1 MNTTVVYGLVTIS
14 ALLATAMR
22 LTRKYIMKYM
32 KNYSIIIIDAVITGI
47 AMILTGLYMGGFDQ
61 IKKDLSKLH
70 GTTLLA
76 FLAASAC
83 IVISTIIGYTLI
95 RSQKLSYL
103 IIVSTG
109 IGVIATMVASHLF
122 LGDKITTNKML
133 SIPVLLFGVYLD
145 N

>member
-22 LTRKYIMKYM
+22 LTRKYVMKYM
-32 KNYSIIIIDAVITGI
+32 QNYSIIVIDAIITGS
-47 AMILTGLYMGGFDQ
+47 AMIITALYMGGLDQ
-61 IKKDLSKLH
+61 LKKDLTKLH

-83 IVISTIIGYTLI
+83 IVISSVIGYELI
-95 RSQKLSYL
+95 RTQKLSYL

-109 IGVIATMVASHLF
+109 IGVIATMAASHLF
-122 LGDKITTNKML
+122 LGDQITMHKML
-133 SIPVLLFGVYLD
+133 SIPVLLLGVYLA

>member
-1 MNTTVVYGLVTIS
+1 MKTTVVYGLVTIS

-22 LTRKYIMKYM
+22 LTRKYVMKYM
-32 KNYSIIIIDAVITGI
+32 KNYSIIIIDA
-47 AMILTGLYMGGFDQ
+47 ILTGTVAILTALYLGGLAQ
-61 IKKDLSKLH
+61 LKKDLSKLH

-76 FLAASAC
+76 FLGASAC

-103 IIVSTG
+103 IIVSTV
-109 IGVIATMVASHLF
+109 IGVIATMAASHLF
-122 LGDKITTNKML
+122 LGDQITMHKML
-133 SIPVLLFGVYLD
+133 SIPVLLFGVYLA

>member
-1 MNTTVVYGLVTIS
+1 MNTSVVYGLVTIS

-22 LTRKYIMKYM
+22 LTRKYVMKYM
-32 KNYSIIIIDAVITGI
+32 QNYSIIIIDAIITGA
-47 AMILTGLYMGGFDQ
+47 AMIITALYMGGLDQ
-61 IKKDLSKLH
+61 LKKDLTKLH

-83 IVISTIIGYTLI
+83 IVISSIIGYELI

-109 IGVIATMVASHLF
+109 IGVIATMIASHLF
-122 LGDKITTNKML
+122 LGDQLTIHKML
-133 SIPVLLFGVYLD
+133 SIPVLLLGVYLA

>member
-22 LTRKYIMKYM
+22 LTRKYVMKYM
-32 KNYSIIIIDAVITGI
+32 QNYSIIVIDAIITGT
-47 AMILTGLYMGGFDQ
+47 AMIITALYMGGLDQ
-61 IKKDLSKLH
+61 LKKDLTKLH

-83 IVISTIIGYTLI
+83 IVISSVIGYELI
-95 RSQKLSYL
+95 RTQKLSYL

-122 LGDKITTNKML
+122 LGDQITTHKML
-133 SIPVLLFGVYLD
+133 SIPVLLLGVYLA

>member
-22 LTRKYIMKYM
+22 LTRKYVMKYM
-32 KNYSIIIIDAVITGI
+32 KNYSIIIIDA
-47 AMILTGLYMGGFDQ
+47 ILTGTVAILTALYLGGLDQ
-61 IKKDLSKLH
+61 LKKDLSKLH

-76 FLAASAC
+76 FLGASAC
-83 IVISTIIGYTLI
+83 IVISTIIGYALI

-133 SIPVLLFGVYLD
+133 SIPVLLFGVYLA

>member
-1 MNTTVVYGLVTIS
+1 MKTTVVYGLVTIS

-22 LTRKYIMKYM
+22 LTRKYVMKYM
-32 KNYSIIIIDAVITGI
+32 KNYSIIIIDA
-47 AMILTGLYMGGFDQ
+47 ILTGTVAILTALYLGGLDQ
-61 IKKDLSKLH
+61 LKKDLSKLH

-76 FLAASAC
+76 FLGASAC

-103 IIVSTG
+103 ILISTG
-109 IGVIATMVASHLF
+109 IGVIATMIASHLF
-122 LGDKITTNKML
+122 LGDKITTHKIL
-133 SIPVLLFGVYLD
+133 SIPVLLFGVYLA

>member
-22 LTRKYIMKYM
+22 LTRKYVMKYM
-32 KNYSIIIIDAVITGI
+32 QNYSIIVIDAIITGA
-47 AMILTGLYMGGFDQ
+47 AMIITALYMGGLDQ
-61 IKKDLSKLH
+61 LKKDLTKLH

-83 IVISTIIGYTLI
+83 IVISSVIGYELI
-95 RSQKLSYL
+95 RTQKLSYL

-109 IGVIATMVASHLF
+109 IGVIATMAASYLF
-122 LGDKITTNKML
+122 LGDQITMHKML
-133 SIPVLLFGVYLD
+133 SIPVLLLGVYLA

>member
-22 LTRKYIMKYM
+22 LTRKYVMKYM
-32 KNYSIIIIDAVITGI
+32 QNYSIIIIDAIITGV
-47 AMILTGLYMGGFDQ
+47 AMIITALYMGGLDQ
-61 IKKDLSKLH
+61 LKKDLTKLH

-83 IVISTIIGYTLI
+83 IVISSAIGYELI
-95 RSQKLSYL
+95 RKQKLSNL

-109 IGVIATMVASHLF
+109 IGVVATMIASHMF
-122 LGDKITTNKML
+122 LGDKLTTHKL
-133 SIPVLLFGVYLD
+133 IAIPVLLFGVYLAH
-145 N
+145 

>member
-22 LTRKYIMKYM
+22 LTRKYVMKYM
-32 KNYSIIIIDAVITGI
+32 QNYSIIVIDAIITGA
-47 AMILTGLYMGGFDQ
+47 AMIITALYMGGLDQ
-61 IKKDLSKLH
+61 LKKDLTKLH

-83 IVISTIIGYTLI
+83 IVISSVIGYELI
-95 RSQKLSYL
+95 RTQKLSYL

-109 IGVIATMVASHLF
+109 IGVIATMIASHLF
-122 LGDKITTNKML
+122 LGDQLTIHKML
-133 SIPVLLFGVYLD
+133 SIPVLLLGVYLA

>member
-22 LTRKYIMKYM
+22 LTRKYVMKYM
-32 KNYSIIIIDAVITGI
+32 QNYSIIVIDAIITGT
-47 AMILTGLYMGGFDQ
+47 AMIITALYMGGLDQ
-61 IKKDLSKLH
+61 LKKDLTKLH

-83 IVISTIIGYTLI
+83 IVISSVIGYELI
-95 RSQKLSYL
+95 RTQKLSYL

-109 IGVIATMVASHLF
+109 IGVIATMIASHLF
-122 LGDKITTNKML
+122 LGDQITTHKML
-133 SIPVLLFGVYLD
+133 SIPVLLLGVYLA

>member
-22 LTRKYIMKYM
+22 LTRKYVMKYM
-32 KNYSIIIIDAVITGI
+32 NNYSIIIIDAIITGT
-47 AMILTGLYMGGFDQ
+47 AMIITALYMGGLDQ
-61 IKKDLSKLH
+61 LKKDLTKLH

-83 IVISTIIGYTLI
+83 IVISSVIGYELI
-95 RSQKLSYL
+95 RTQKLSYL

-109 IGVIATMVASHLF
+109 IGVIATMITSHLF
-122 LGDKITTNKML
+122 LGDQITIHKMF
-133 SIPVLLFGVYLD
+133 SIPVLLLGIYLA